1 MKQLITNPAH
11 NFSRLVVL
19 ALWLLTLASCGYRVV
34 GSEPVG
40 VGGKTRAT
48 MAVPPFV
55 NRSMQPGLETIFA
68 NDMIK
73 ALKDSNVVQVKPGED
88 KADYVLQGT
97 IKKLEHSSTAY
108 LDIEQ
113 SLIRRATLSLEVIV
127 KDTNSNKVVWKDVEI
142 IKSDYVA
149 NQYYGVGE
157 ATRDQGLR
165 ELSARFAQQI
175 TNKLNLLF

>member
-1 MKQLITNPAH
+1 MRKQLITNSAQD
-11 NFSRLVVL
+11 FSRLFVL
-19 ALWLLTLASCGYRVV
+19 ALWLMTLASCGYRVM

-40 VGGKTRAT
+40 VGKTRAT
-48 MAVPPFV
+48 IAVPPFV

-97 IKKLEHSSTAY
+97 IKKLEHSSAAY

-113 SLIRRATLSLEVIV
+113 SLIRRATLSLEVVV
-127 KDTNSNKVVWKDVEI
+127 KDTRSSKVFWKDVEI

-149 NQYYGVGE
+149 NQYYGIGE

-165 ELSARFAQQI
+165 ELSARFAQRI
-175 TNKLNLLF
+175 TDKLSLLF